1 MKGVV
6 HILRRFIG
14 ATILISIFLLILN
27 FFLLAVFIFEGM
39 NEDDSPSIV
48 VRNVAESL
56 DKNENHYILSKSAQR
71 LLDEKNAWAMLINN
85 NGKVVWS
92 NQLPKEIPLEYS
104 LTEVAKFSRY
114 YLMDYPVFTWEH
126 PDGLVIVGYQKDS
139 YAKYHLYYSV
149 EWIQTLPYRLVALVV
164 GNIALALLL
173 SVFIGARLI
182 KLIKPLIEGI
192 HTLANE
198 KPTVVESK
206 GILGDLAN
214 SINHTST
221 ILQKKEMALKE
232 RDEARAN
239 WIAGISHDIRTPLSM
254 VLGYASQLEENNE
267 LENEQRKQ
275 AGIIRNQAEKMRQLV
290 SDLNLVSMLEYE
302 MQPLQIKAIRLSR
315 IAREVATDFLNNG
328 LDEKFIINLEITSE
342 EIVVNADEKL
352 LVRAITNLVQN
363 SINHNPDGCE
373 ITIETFI
380 LDDQETACFIVADN
394 GKGIRSSELTDL
406 FELPYSS
413 KRKRPV
419 TNGHGL
425 GIPMVAKIAKAHNG
439 EFELESTYGDGIKG
453 IIKLPLL
460 K

>member
-1 MKGVV
+1 
-6 HILRRFIG
+6 
-14 ATILISIFLLILN
+14 
-27 FFLLAVFIFEGM
+27 M
-39 NEDDSPSIV
+39 NEEDSPDDV

-56 DKNENHYILSKSAQR
+56 NRNEHTYTLSKPAQA
-71 LLDEKNAWAMLINN
+71 LLNKKSAWAMLIDN

-92 NQLPKEIPLEYS
+92 NHLPKEIPLQYS
-104 LTEVAKFSRY
+104 ITEVAKFSRY
-114 YLMDYPVFTWEH
+114 FLEDYPVFVWEH
-126 PDGLVIVGYQKDS
+126 TDGLVIVGYPKNS
-139 YAKYHLYYSV
+139 YGKYPLNFPT
-149 EWIQTLPYRLVALVV
+149 EWIKSLPYRNVALLI

-173 SVFIGARLI
+173 SVLIGTRLI
-182 KLIKPLIEGI
+182 KSIKPLIEGI
-192 HTLANE
+192 HELAKE
-198 KPTVVESK
+198 KPIFVEPK
-206 GILGDLAN
+206 GILVDLAN
-214 SINHTST
+214 SINDVSM
-221 ILQKKEMALKE
+221 ILQRKEMALKE

-267 LENEQRKQ
+267 LEKEQRKQ
-275 AGIIRNQAEKMRQLV
+275 AGIIRSQAEKLRQLV

-302 MQPLQIKAIRLSR
+302 MQPLQIKSIRFSR

-328 LDEKFIINLEITSE
+328 LDEKYTINVKVASE
-342 EIVVNADEKL
+342 EIVVYADEKL

-380 LDDQETACFIVADN
+380 LDDQETACSIVGDN
-394 GKGIRSSELTDL
+394 GKGIQSGELSDL

-413 KRKRPV
+413 KRKCPV

-425 GIPMVAKIAKAHNG
+425 GIPMVAKIAKAHHG
-439 EFELESTYGDGIKG
+439 EFKLESTYGEGIKG
-453 IIKLPLL
+453 IIMLPVI

>member
-1 MKGVV
+1 MD
-6 HILRRFIG
+6 
-14 ATILISIFLLILN
+14 
-27 FFLLAVFIFEGM
+27 E
-39 NEDDSPSIV
+39 EDSPGAV

-56 DKNENHYILSKSAQR
+56 NRNERNYTLSKSAQE
-71 LLDEKNAWAMLINN
+71 LINKKTAWAMLINN

-92 NQLPKEIPLEYS
+92 NHLPKEIPLQYS
-104 LTEVAKFSRY
+104 ITEVAKFSRY
-114 YLMDYPVFTWEH
+114 YLHDYPVFTWEH
-126 PDGLVIVGYQKDS
+126 ADGLVIVGYPKNS
-139 YAKYHLYYSV
+139 FGKYQLYSST
-149 EWIQTLPYRLVALVV
+149 EWIQTLPYRLVALLV

-173 SVFIGARLI
+173 SVLIGTRLI
-182 KLIKPLIEGI
+182 ISIKPLIEGI

-198 KPTVVESK
+198 KPTFVEPK
-206 GILGDLAN
+206 GILVDLAN
-214 SINHTST
+214 SINDVST
-221 ILQKKEMALKE
+221 ILHRKELALKE

-267 LENEQRKQ
+267 LEKEQRKQ
-275 AGIIRNQAEKMRQLV
+275 AGIIRNQAEKLRQLV

-328 LDEKFIINLEITSE
+328 LDDEFTINLEITSE

-363 SINHNPDGCE
+363 SINHNPDGCK
-373 ITIETFI
+373 ITIETLI

-425 GIPMVAKIAKAHNG
+425 GIPMVAKIAKAHKG
-439 EFELESTYGDGIKG
+439 QFILESTYGDGIKG
-453 IIKLPLL
+453 MIKLPLI